1 MHHHDEGVAND
12 ARDRRDVADEIE
24 VELFVERRV
33 DRVVP
38 PDHEQR
44 VAVGRRTYNRL
55 GADIAAATRPV
66 VDNKLLAEALGQ
78 PLTDQAR
85 DDVTWAGGGK
95 ADNDANRPR
104 RIGLRPR

>member
-1 MHHHDEGVAND
+1 MSSGTVFAGTDGFTAMTLG
-12 ARDRRDVADEIE
+12 ARMMPRDRRDVADEIE
-24 VELFVERRV
+24 VELFVQRRV

-66 VDNKLLAEALGQ
+66 VDHELLAEALRQ

-85 DDVTWAGGGK
+85 DDV
-95 ADNDANRPR
+95 R
-104 RIGLRPR
+104 RAA